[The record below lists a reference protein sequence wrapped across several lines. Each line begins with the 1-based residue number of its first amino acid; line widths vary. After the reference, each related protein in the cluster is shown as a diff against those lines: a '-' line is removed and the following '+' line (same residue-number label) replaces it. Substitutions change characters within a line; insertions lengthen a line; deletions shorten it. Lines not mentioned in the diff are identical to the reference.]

1 MKTREHYKF
10 KVSTNISDL
19 KTNTVWYPGMTIG
32 LHSNVFSH
40 KSQWRGALI
49 FSLICVWTNS
59 WANNQDSGDLK
70 RHRAHFDVTVVTAGL
85 FSICSK
91 KGLIEA
97 VSVQGYR
104 LISIRIPSI
113 RIIWSY
119 DRLIF
124 KWISIPG
131 NKVLILKQDPE
142 ARKLSRQN
150 VSQYIYEFPLV
161 RNTTTNITI
170 KMPVSTNLY
179 WTGTDWTSY

>member
-19 KTNTVWYPGMTIG
+19 KTNTVWYPGMAIG

-85 FSICSK
+85 FSICSE

-113 RIIWSY
+113 RINWSY
-119 DRLIF
+119 DRLILNEYQYLEIRSLY
-124 KWISIPG
+124 W
-131 NKVLILKQDPE
+131 NRILKPE
-142 ARKLSRQN
+142 NLAGKMYLSTYMN
-150 VSQYIYEFPLV
+150 FH
-161 RNTTTNITI
+161 
-170 KMPVSTNLY
+170 
-179 WTGTDWTSY
+179 